1 MLIRLWSLAFEL
13 LLELLKEY
21 VLVVKNV
28 NKINQK
34 VNK

>member
-1 MLIRLWSLAFEL
+1 MLILLWSLDFEL